1 MSFLFDEAGLT
12 TRPRRSSKGL
22 WVSFAVHSVFAGLLV
37 VVPKGAAGKT
47 QPKSIPVFLMPTS
60 EPPKRVVHIET
71 PRVPV
76 VIKPP
81 VHEVVVAKVP
91 EPVVVKPIVPKP
103 IQPPPAALL
112 PAKVPAFERPVVKAP
127 ERAPETGTFE
137 RANAAKPKALAAAVA
152 SGGFDVAAPVARGT
166 GQSAAVTTGGF
177 DVAAPASR
185 GTGQTAAV
193 ATGGFGGTAPSPRG
207 TGTPTAAVATGGF
220 AGNTAVPIRGIG
232 QATGTVATGG
242 FGSTT
247 GSPRGVPGGT
257 GTGEVQTSGFERAR
271 AVAPAPTPNAAPT
284 RPIDTPVEIIYKP
297 TPEYTDEA
305 RSAHIQGTVTLELE
319 FGANGDIRVLRLMR
333 GLGHG
338 LDEAAERA
346 AKRIR
351 FKPAQSDGRAVDS
364 RAKVQI
370 TFQLS

>member
-1 MSFLFDEAGLT
+1 MSFLFNEAGLPE
-12 TRPRRSSKGL
+12 RPRRSSKGL
-22 WVSFAVHSVFAGLLV
+22 WFSFAVHATFAALLA
-37 VVPKGAAGKT
+37 VVPTRALET
-47 QPKSIPVFLMPTS
+47 VRPKPIAVFVMPSS
-60 EPPKRVVHIET
+60 EPPKLRTVHIET
-71 PRVPV
+71 PRIPV
-76 VIKPP
+76 TLKPP
-81 VHEVVVAKVP
+81 VHEVVVAKIP
-91 EPVVVKPIVPKP
+91 EPVAVKPIVTKP

-137 RANAAKPKALAAAVA
+137 RSNTPKPSQVAAAVA
-152 SGGFDVAAPVARGT
+152 
-166 GQSAAVTTGGF
+166 TGGF

-193 ATGGFGGTAPSPRG
+193 ATGGFGGSAPSPRG
-207 TGTPTAAVATGGF
+207 TGTATAAVATGGF
-220 AGNTAVPIRGIG
+220 AGNTSAPIRGIG
-232 QATGTVATGG
+232 QATGPVTTGG

-247 GSPRGVPGGT
+247 GSPRGVAGGS
-257 GTGEVQTSGFERAR
+257 GNGEVQTSGFERAR
-271 AVAPAPTPNAAPT
+271 AVAPAQTPTASPT
-284 RPIDTPVEIIYKP
+284 RPIDTPVEITYKP

-305 RSAHIQGTVTLELE
+305 RAAHIQGTVTLELE

-346 AKRIR
+346 ARRIR

>member
-22 WVSFAVHSVFAGLLV
+22 WVSFAVHSVFAGLLI

-47 QPKSIPVFLMPTS
+47 QPKSIPVFLMPAS
-60 EPPKRVVHIET
+60 EPPKLRTVHIET

-76 VIKPP
+76 TLKPP

-91 EPVVVKPIVPKP
+91 EPVVVKPIVTKP

-112 PAKVPAFERPVVKAP
+112 PTKVPAFERPVVKAP

-137 RANAAKPKALAAAVA
+137 RSNTPKP
-152 SGGFDVAAPVARGT
+152 SQVAA
-166 GQSAAVTTGGF
+166 AAVTTGGF

-193 ATGGFGGTAPSPRG
+193 ATGGFGGSAPSPRG

-220 AGNTAVPIRGIG
+220 AGNTAAPIRGIG
-232 QATGTVATGG
+232 SATGPVTTGG
-242 FGSTT
+242 FGNTT

-271 AVAPAPTPNAAPT
+271 AVAPAQTPTAAPT